1 MELLSQ
7 IVYGLSK
14 EEVRFFKIFAHRQE
28 SNEQRKDIRLFD
40 FMRKKG
46 DKDEDKIVHQLYG
59 KTDKNAFYRL
69 KNRLVDELNTAL
81 VLQHQ
86 GDEEWLQL
94 MRLLQIVRVYLAKSQ
109 HHVAL
114 YFLKKAEQK
123 ARKIENHELL
133 DIIYGEFIQLS
144 HTLLII
150 NPEEYISLR
159 KENNEALKR
168 LREMDDMLAV
178 VSYRLKITQN
188 FGAKEN
194 SLLEMLEQVT
204 DQFLD
209 APSAKKSARFRFK
222 LYSLV
227 SHLLLQKKDYQSL
240 ETYLLQTW
248 ESFTQE
254 ALFTRNTHDTK
265 LQMLTYIVNTLF
277 KNDKIQDSLVY
288 ASKLKEAMMD
298 YNKLLFN
305 KYEIFY
311 YNALVNNYSTFDI
324 PEAIRLLKEMQNIE
338 NIKKLPFYELFIYIN
353 LATSYFDIKDFSQAI
368 KNLNKT
374 YLMDSYA
381 KADGAL
387 KFKIAVAEL
396 IIRYELKDLD
406 FWKYRYDQILKEF
419 KKEFEKDVN
428 EVERNLL
435 QLVNRSIEFPSG
447 MRSKDLKEEIHSL
460 VGELE
465 SQSEE
470 DEIIKYSRW
479 LKEKTHAL

>member
-7 IVYGLSK
+7 IVEGLSK

-40 FMRKKG
+40 FMRKKT
-46 DKDEDKIVHQLYG
+46 DQDEDKIVRQLYG
-59 KTDKNAFYRL
+59 KSDKNAYYRL
-69 KNRLVDELNTAL
+69 KNRLVDDINTSL

-94 MRLLQIVRVYLAKSQ
+94 MRLLQVVKVYLAKNQ
-109 HHVAL
+109 HKIAF
-114 YFLKKAEQK
+114 YFLKKAEQR

-144 HTLLII
+144 HTLLVI
-150 NPEEYISLR
+150 NPEEYIELR
-159 KENNEALKR
+159 RENNESLAR
-168 LREMDDMLAV
+168 LRQMDDMLAV
-178 VSYRLKITQN
+178 VSYRLKVTQN

-194 SLLEMLEQVT
+194 NLLEMLEQVT
-204 DQFLD
+204 DQFMAD
-209 APSAKKSARFRFK
+209 SAAKKSSRFRFK

-227 SHLLLQKKDYQSL
+227 SQMLLQKKEYQSL

-248 ESFTQE
+248 ETFTNEQ
-254 ALFTRNTHDTK
+254 LFTRNTHEIK

-277 KNDKIQDSLVY
+277 KNGKVKESLKY
-288 ASKLKEAMMD
+288 AQTLKEAM
-298 YNKLLFN
+298 NEHNQLLYN

-311 YNALVNNYSTFDI
+311 YNALVNNYSTFDV
-324 PEAIRLLKEMQNIE
+324 PEAIRLLKEMQKLE
-338 NIKKLPFYELFIYIN
+338 NIKKLPFYELFIYVN

-374 YLMDSYA
+374 YLMDSYT
-381 KADGAL
+381 KADRAL

-396 IIRYELKDLD
+396 IIRYELGDLD
-406 FWKYRYDQILKEF
+406 FWKYRFDQVNKEF
-419 KKEFEKDVN
+419 KKELDMNENEIEKN
-428 EVERNLL
+428 MLF
-435 QLVNRSIEFPSG
+435 LVSKSAELSG
-447 MRSKDLKEEIHSL
+447 GLKSKDLRTELQNLIAQ
-460 VGELE
+460 LE

-470 DEIIKYSRW
+470 DEIIRYSRW
-479 LKEKTHAL
+479 LKEKIHA

>member
-7 IVYGLSK
+7 IVEGLSK

-28 SNEQRKDIRLFD
+28 SSEQRKDIRLFD

-46 DKDEDKIVHQLYG
+46 ESDEDKIVHQLYG
-59 KTDKNAFYRL
+59 KTDKNAYYRL
-69 KNRLVDELNTAL
+69 KNRLVDDINTAL

-86 GDEEWLQL
+86 SDEDWLQL
-94 MRLLQIVRVYLAKSQ
+94 MRLLQVVKVYLAKNQ
-109 HHVAL
+109 HTVAF
-114 YFLKKAEQK
+114 YFLKKAEQR

-150 NPEEYISLR
+150 NPEEYIALR
-159 KENNEALKR
+159 RENNDSLAR
-168 LREMDDMLAV
+168 LRQMDDMLAV
-178 VSYRLKITQN
+178 VSYRLKVTQN

-194 SLLEMLEQVT
+194 NLLEMLEQVT
-204 DQFLD
+204 DQFMAD
-209 APSAKKSARFRFK
+209 KAAKQSSRFRFK

-227 SHLLLQKKDYQSL
+227 SQMLLQKKDYQSL
-240 ETYLLQTW
+240 EEYLLQTW
-248 ESFTQE
+248 ATFNEE
-254 ALFTRNTHDTK
+254 HLFSKNTHDIK

-277 KNDKIQDSLVY
+277 KNGKVNESLEF
-288 ASKLKEAMMD
+288 AETLKQAMNEHHQFL
-298 YNKLLFN
+298 YN

-324 PEAIRLLKEMQNIE
+324 PEAIRLLKEMQTLE

-374 YLMDSYA
+374 YLMDSYE

-396 IIRYELKDLD
+396 IIRYELGDLD
-406 FWKYRYDQILKEF
+406 FWKYRFDQVNKEF
-419 KKEFEKDVN
+419 KAEFNKETNTVEK
-428 EVERNLL
+428 NLL
-435 QLVNRSIEFPSG
+435 EIINHSTELSG
-447 MRSKDLKEEIHSL
+447 GLKSKDLRLELLELISQ
-460 VGELE
+460 LE

-470 DEIIKYSRW
+470 DEIIRYSRW
-479 LKEKTHAL
+479 LKEKIHA